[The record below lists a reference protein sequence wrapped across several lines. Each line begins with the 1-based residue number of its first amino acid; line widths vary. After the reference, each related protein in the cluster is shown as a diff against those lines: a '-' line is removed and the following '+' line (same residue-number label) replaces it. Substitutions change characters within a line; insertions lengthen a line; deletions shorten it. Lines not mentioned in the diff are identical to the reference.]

1 MIATLTDTASP
12 DASAFD
18 DGAFDG
24 RERDV
29 GRSVLGRSVGV
40 PEGGRSGA
48 GGSHVRR
55 PAGGRSAGGRSAGG
69 RCGVG
74 GPGGGRSRRLSGE
87 RSTEA
92 ALDAGSAGGPCTNLR
107 SCSAPARSRK
117 VPSPAVIHRRRLVA
131 GGLAAAILL
140 GLLVGLQALF
150 GRPGGGPLASV
161 GSPAAAQPA
170 VARVWVVHPG
180 DTLWSIALASGARG
194 DIRPLV
200 AQMSAEVGGRPLQ
213 PGERIRIP

>member
-18 DGAFDG
+18 DGSFDDSAFDG

-55 PAGGRSAGGRSAGG
+55 PAGGRSGGGRS
-69 RCGVG
+69 GVG
-74 GPGGGRSRRLSGE
+74 GPGGGRSRRLPGE

-107 SCSAPARSRK
+107 SRSAPARSRK